1 MLLFINV
8 FDKLSF
14 YSRETLALPPMP
26 FKKCKQHFKRIVA
39 FTLFFRFA
47 VPVNQLLF
55 RLQKECPKANTM
67 LARTSFKGLPPLFLP
82 LPPTQTGINTPFL
95 KY

>member
-26 FKKCKQHFKRIVA
+26 FKKCKLSILKELLLLLCSFVLLYLLISCYSDFRRNAPKLIPCWHVPLSRA
-39 FTLFFRFA
+39 YHLFF
-47 VPVNQLLF
+47 
-55 RLQKECPKANTM
+55 CPSPQHKQVSTHH
-67 LARTSFKGLPPLFLP
+67 F
-82 LPPTQTGINTPFL
+82 
-95 KY
+95 

>member
-26 FKKCKQHFKRIVA
+26 FKKCKQHFKRIVELKITSGV
-39 FTLFFRFA
+39 FKN
-47 VPVNQLLF
+47 NQNYSIIELL
-55 RLQKECPKANTM
+55 RKA
-67 LARTSFKGLPPLFLP
+67 SS
-82 LPPTQTGINTPFL
+82 
-95 KY
+95 